1 LRRTFN
7 CYSYLLNLTDIS
19 SRSHPHP
26 IVCLDERL
34 RKYLQSFHAL
44 FSQPQFEHF
53 VTVLVA
59 LLMSLEGQ
67 TLSHLHR
74 AVAGKKSLS
83 SISRF
88 LSQAP
93 WSHQDVIKY
102 NFSRF
107 CHMMNP
113 KIEQERQKVKDQQK
127 KLKRRGR
134 RKEPLVTGYLI
145 GDDSTMSKTKGVKM
159 QGLGR
164 HHSTTYGK
172 RIIGHSLVQCLYTVL
187 GRFCPLEPFLYR
199 QKKTAEKEG
208 VQFLSKIDIMIQYIQ
223 NFTPP
228 DGTLTHMLLD
238 SWYSAKKIWK
248 AARDRGFLITTG
260 LKCNRS
266 LRIFCDI
273 TPETPKGWKWQSLSE
288 YAASLPKNAYQ
299 LYSWPRNPQRKV
311 WVHIVDTH
319 VKTLYRCKLIIIRH
333 NLDDPIKD
341 ARYFATSDLD
351 ANAQRCL
358 EHISARWDIE
368 VLFED
373 GKGLLGIDRYQLMT
387 TTALLRYWT
396 LCWIAFSYLEEIRDE
411 LKHQKV
417 SENDWP
423 INNKINEK
431 LEEKDKIDHMIYED
445 SKDLHATLGQA
456 KRFVQETHHK
466 LFLAWIY
473 KKAFSGTPV
482 EDLHAFLLA

>member
-1 LRRTFN
+1 M
-7 CYSYLLNLTDIS
+7 
-19 SRSHPHP
+19 PHP

-34 RKYLQSFHAL
+34 RKHLHSFHAL
-44 FSQPQFEHF
+44 FSRPQFEHF

-74 AVAGKKSLS
+74 AIAGKKSLS
-83 SISRF
+83 SMSRF

-93 WSHQDVIKY
+93 WSHQEVIKY
-102 NFSRF
+102 NFFRF
-107 CHMMNP
+107 CHMMIP
-113 KIEQERQKVKDQQK
+113 KIEQECQKVKEQQK
-127 KLKRRGR
+127 ELKRRGR
-134 RKEPLVTGYLI
+134 RIEPLVTGYLI

-164 HHSTTYGK
+164 HHSTTHEK
-172 RIIGHSLVQCLYTVL
+172 CIIGHSLVQCLYTVL
-187 GRFCPLEPFLYR
+187 GRFCPLEPFLYC

-208 VQFLSKIDIMIQYIQ
+208 MPFLSKIDIMIQYIQ
-223 NFTPP
+223 NFIPP
-228 DGTLTHMLLD
+228 DGTLTHVLLD

-266 LRIFCDI
+266 LRILCDI
-273 TPETPKGWKWQSLSE
+273 TPDTPKGWKWQTFSE
-288 YAASLPKNAYQ
+288 YVASLEASAYQ
-299 LYSWPRNPQRKV
+299 LCSWPRNPRRKV

-319 VKTLYRCKLIIIRH
+319 VKSLYRCKLIIIRY
-333 NLDDPIKD
+333 NLDDPIKY

-351 ANAQRCL
+351 AHAQRCL

-373 GKGLLGIDRYQLMT
+373 AKELLGIDQYQLMT

-396 LCWIAFSYLEEIRDE
+396 LCWVAFSYLEDIRDE
-411 LKHQKV
+411 LKHQEMPEHKQHI
-417 SENDWP
+417 E
-423 INNKINEK
+423 EK
-431 LEEKDKIDHMIYED
+431 LEEKGEKGCVRYED
-445 SKDLHATLGQA
+445 MGGLHATLGQA
-456 KRFVQETHHK
+456 KHSVQETHHE
-466 LFLAWIY
+466 LFLAWVY
-473 KKAFSGTPV
+473 KNALSGTPV
-482 EDLHAFLLA
+482 KDLHAFLVA

>member
-1 LRRTFN
+1 M
-7 CYSYLLNLTDIS
+7 S

-34 RKYLQSFHAL
+34 RKYLHSFDAL
-44 FSQPQFEHF
+44 FSRPQFEHF

-74 AVAGKKSLS
+74 AIAGKKSLS

-93 WSHQDVIKY
+93 WSHQDVIKC

-107 CHMMNP
+107 CRIMQP
-113 KIEQERQKVKDQQK
+113 KIERECQKVKEQQE
-127 KLKRRGR
+127 KLRRRGR
-134 RKEPLVTGYLI
+134 RREPFVTGYLI

-164 HHSTTYGK
+164 HHSTTYRK

-199 QKKTAEKEG
+199 QKEIAEKEG
-208 VQFLSKIDIMIQYIQ
+208 VLFLSKIDMMIQCIQ

-228 DGTLTHMLLD
+228 AGTLTHVLLD
-238 SWYSAKKIWK
+238 SWYGAKRIWK

-266 LRIFCDI
+266 LRILCDI
-273 TPETPKGWKWQSLSE
+273 TPDTPKGWKWQSFSD
-288 YAASLPKNAYQ
+288 YVASLPGSAYQ
-299 LYSWPRNPQRKV
+299 LCNWPRNHQRKV

-319 VKTLYRCKLIIIRH
+319 VKSLYRCKLIIIRH
-333 NLDDPIKD
+333 NLDDPIEY

-351 ANAQRCL
+351 ADARRCL
-358 EHISARWDIE
+358 KHISARWDIE
-368 VLFED
+368 VIFED
-373 GKGLLGIDRYQLMT
+373 AKELLGIDQYQLMT

-396 LCWIAFSYLEEIRDE
+396 LCWVAFSYLEEIRDE
-411 LKHQKV
+411 LKHQKMP
-417 SENDWP
+417 ENEQH
-423 INNKINEK
+423 IEEK
-431 LEEKDKIDHMIYED
+431 LEEKDEIEHNSREELEG
-445 SKDLHATLGQA
+445 LHATLGQA
-456 KRFVQETHHK
+456 KRSVQKTHHE
-466 LFLAWIY
+466 LFLAWVY
-473 KKAFSGTPV
+473 QNAFSGTPV
-482 EDLHAFLLA
+482 RDLHAFLVA